1 MFKEYRGE
9 YGRLVVD
16 LDNHKVVIDELDRDK
31 IITSHSSREY
41 NYACKKI
48 IDELMDIKYSPEPID
63 FAYRVDL
70 EDGWKLQVDSRGV
83 YFIED
88 FTFL

>member
-41 NYACKKI
+41 TYVCKKI

-70 EDGWKLQVDSRGV
+70 EDGWKLQVDSERTS
-83 YFIED
+83 FIED
-88 FTFL
+88 FTF